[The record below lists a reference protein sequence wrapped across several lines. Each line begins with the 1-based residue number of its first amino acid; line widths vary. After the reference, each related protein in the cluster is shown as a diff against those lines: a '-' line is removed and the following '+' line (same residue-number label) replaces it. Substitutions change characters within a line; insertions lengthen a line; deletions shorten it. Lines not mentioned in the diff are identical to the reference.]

1 MKCIDELEH
10 IFAVKGFVLLDREDY
25 EEIKSEVD
33 DLERLEREYCAGYC
47 KKINEISEMIKK
59 NIEGVKL
66 LEQLEIELLYMGSLT
81 KQVETFLRDIK
92 RTIE

>member
-47 KKINEISEMIKK
+47 KKINDISEMIKK

-81 KQVETFLRDIK
+81 KQVESFFG
-92 RTIE
+92 